1 MDRMKPQDIF
11 EAVEHVTETPAGDRE
26 YSGPTVPDGKVV
38 RIESFYAVDETTAA
52 KEIILGFRRG
62 NVIHVLKHETCGTGV
77 YGLALLTPLILV
89 EGEQPYAKIV
99 SATALDVLTFYA
111 RGPCL

>member
-11 EAVEHVTETPAGDRE
+11 EAVERIENVPAGDRE
-26 YSGPTVPDGKVV
+26 FTGPTVPDGKVV
-38 RIESFYAVDETTAA
+38 RLESFYAVDESTAA

-62 NVIHVLKHETCGTGV
+62 NVVHVLKHETCGTGV

-89 EGEQPYAKIV
+89 EGEQPYALIK
-99 SATALDVLTFYA
+99 SATANDEITFYA
-111 RGPCL
+111 RGPYL